1 METPGK
7 ESEASAALYEYAAA
21 VFLEPVPTPGTAWIR
36 QMLTPTRHLATCANG
51 APGISD
57 LSAWCNQLEHAST
70 DELAAAQRAVA
81 IDRTR
86 LCRGVDGKLLPPYES
101 YWADGASSATVTNMT
116 RLYSQAHVHF
126 AHDGIER
133 DDFIGVEFAF
143 AAHLARSERTED
155 ERLFRLAFERE
166 HLFAWLPAYGNVA
179 VSVAGTELFR
189 GLLAFLSA
197 YAHEA

>member
-1 METPGK
+1 MRFRCLVMDHDDTTVNSTATIHFPSFLAYLK
-7 ESEASAALYEYAAA
+7 LVRPEASYT
-21 VFLEPVPTPGTAWIR
+21 LEDYFR
-36 QMLTPTRHLATCANG
+36 KNFD
-51 APGISD
+51 PGIMALFTGELGFSE
-57 LSAWCNQLEHAST
+57 QELEGEFRFWQ
-70 DELAAAQRAVA
+70 DWV
-81 IDRTR
+81 RTR
-86 LCRGVDGKLLPPYES
+86 VPCAYPGIREILQRHKDAGGYIAVVSHSMRGS
-101 YWADGASSATVTNMT
+101 
-116 RLYSQAHVHF
+116 
-126 AHDGIER
+126 IER